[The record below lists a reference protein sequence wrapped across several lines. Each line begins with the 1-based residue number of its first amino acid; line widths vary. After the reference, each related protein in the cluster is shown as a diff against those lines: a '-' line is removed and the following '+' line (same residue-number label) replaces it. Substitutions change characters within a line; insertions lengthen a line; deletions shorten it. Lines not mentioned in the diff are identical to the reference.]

1 MLSIKLARVGRKND
15 PFFRLI
21 VLDKKKDTY
30 GAFLENV
37 GTYNP
42 KTKELTIKKESI
54 QEWLS
59 KGAQPTKS
67 VRNILISQGIIE
79 GKKVGV
85 SRISKKRKAKLD
97 EKAGKKAETKDAPA
111 EEKPA
116 KDAPT
121 EEKKAEEKPAD
132 EQPAKDA
139 PAEETKE
146 TEKKEEAPKEEAKPT
161 EETK

>member
-42 KTKELTIKKESI
+42 KTKELKINKESI

-67 VRNILISQGIIE
+67 VHNILISQGVIE

-85 SRISKKRKAKLD
+85 SRISKKRKTKLD
-97 EKAGKKAETKDAPA
+97 EKAGKKEETKEAPA
-111 EEKPA
+111 EAKKDEAAPTETEPA
-116 KDAPT
+116 KDAPV
-121 EEKKAEEKPAD
+121 E
-132 EQPAKDA
+132 A
-139 PAEETKE
+139 PKE
-146 TEKKEEAPKEEAKPT
+146 TEKKEETQKEEAKPT
-161 EETK
+161 EEAK